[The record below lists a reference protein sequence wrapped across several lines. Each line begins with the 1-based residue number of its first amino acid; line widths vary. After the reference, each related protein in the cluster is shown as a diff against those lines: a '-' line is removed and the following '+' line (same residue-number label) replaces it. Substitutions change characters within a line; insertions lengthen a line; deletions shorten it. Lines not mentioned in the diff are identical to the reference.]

1 MTDYHKLTR
10 AQLIKELNR
19 LQADKEMLK
28 SSEDA
33 KNLYHDLEV
42 YQVEL
47 EMQNRELRDKQL
59 ELELA
64 RDRYADLYEFAP
76 VGYLTLDDKGIIRDI
91 NLTATGL
98 LGYNRNQLLGKPFS
112 VFLSNGDSRDFF
124 HALRT
129 VIVAGDEQSLELL
142 LKRKDDSN
150 FHVQLQMIPPM
161 NNNAEIR
168 VALIDISEQKAAESE
183 ARENREAL
191 LHADRLSLL
200 GELSS
205 GIAHEVSQPITA
217 IGIYAEM
224 LRDLANA
231 EQLAKSD
238 LVEIAEQVSAQSER
252 AGLILDRVRSFARRE
267 ELRQMRQSI
276 LDVIDEAVGFVKPII
291 KQNDVSVVV
300 RKQGKIRDVK
310 IDRVQ
315 IIQVIV
321 NLLHNA
327 IEAMRDTPSQQRE
340 IVIEVSMVDEKYVEV
355 AVVDNG
361 IGIRQEVRDQVFM
374 PFYTT
379 RAKGL
384 GLGLSLSHSV
394 IQAHGGR
401 MWAEPNKQQGTIF
414 RFTLPLPAIESQKRI
429 QSSGTS

>member
-1 MTDYHKLTR
+1 MTNYHKLTK
-10 AQLIKELNR
+10 AQLIKELGH
-19 LQADKEMLK
+19 LK
-28 SSEDA
+28 TDELNGMPEA
-33 KNLYHDLEV
+33 KKLYHDLEV

-47 EMQNRELRDKQL
+47 EMQNHELRDKQQ

-64 RDRYADLYEFAP
+64 LDKYADLYEFAP
-76 VGYLTLDDKGIIRDI
+76 VGYLTLDDKGIISDI
-91 NLTATGL
+91 NLTATKL
-98 LGYNRNQLLGKPFS
+98 LGYNRNQLLEKPFS
-112 VFLSNGDSRDFF
+112 VFLTNGDSRHFF

-129 VIVAGDEQSLELL
+129 VIVAGDVQSLELL
-142 LKRKDDSN
+142 LKRKDDSRLN
-150 FHVQLQMIPPM
+150 VRLQMVPSM
-161 NNNAEIR
+161 SSQAEVR
-168 VALIDISEQKAAESE
+168 VALIDISQQKAAEVE
-183 ARENREAL
+183 VREHREAL

-217 IGIYAEM
+217 IGIYAQM
-224 LRDLANA
+224 LRDLAQS

-238 LVEIAEQVSAQSER
+238 LVEIAEQISAQSER

-276 LDVIDEAVGFVKPII
+276 LDVISEAVGFVEPII
-291 KQNDVSVVV
+291 KQNDVNVEV
-300 RKQGKIRDVK
+300 RKQGAIQDVK

-315 IIQVIV
+315 IIQVLV

-327 IEAMRDTPSQQRE
+327 IEAMRDTPTQQRE
-340 IVIEVSMVDEKYVEV
+340 IVIEVSMTDAQCVQV
-355 AVVDNG
+355 AVVDKGVG
-361 IGIRQEVRDQVFM
+361 IQQEVRDQVFM

-384 GLGLSLSHSV
+384 GLGLSLSQSI

-401 MWAEPNKQQGTIF
+401 MWAEPNNQQGTAF
-414 RFTLPLPAIESQKRI
+414 RFTLPVVDNQKRI
-429 QSSGTS
+429 RSSNTS